1 MGASAD
7 EIDRQISSTR
17 DQIDANLDVL
27 ETRAATRAKRVG
39 AFAAAGL
46 IAGLAIAG
54 VAYLVYRKVR
64 KPSLA
69 ERVRDM
75 LPDALADLPDDVKS
89 RLKAR
94 PFKVVITDRSEDA
107 EPGTWESIGRRV
119 APTLVGSAV
128 SAVMAH
134 ATRRRSS
141 ETDEDDTASE

>member
-1 MGASAD
+1 MGASAA

-27 ETRAATRAKRVG
+27 ERRAVSRAKRVG
-39 AFAAAGL
+39 TFAAAGL
-46 IAGLAIAG
+46 VAGLAIAG

-69 ERVRDM
+69 ERVREM
-75 LPDALADLPDDVKS
+75 LPDALADLPDDIKS

-107 EPGTWESIGRRV
+107 RPGTWQSIGRRL
-119 APTLVGSAV
+119 APTLVSSAAG
-128 SAVMAH
+128 AVMAR
-134 ATRRRSS
+134 ATRGRSS
-141 ETDEDDTASE
+141 GASKADRAVA